1 MGECKAGEKH
11 REIFLIFH
19 EIFHEI
25 FQAKKF
31 PEILHHYQLSTLC
44 SRRRLL
50 FLPPQICSERNYVT
64 YKPETENRFWP
75 FPKPKNRFYKRNPVL
90 ETLTP
95 SGTRRQKNSHFPSGS
110 RLLLTYLHHP
120 NPCFAL
126 RSRLDRQ

>member
-11 REIFLIFH
+11 REIFEIFH

-44 SRRRLL
+44 SPRRLL

-64 YKPETENRFWP
+64 SKPETENRFWP

-95 SGTRRQKNSHFPSGS
+95 SGTRRQKIHIS
-110 RLLLTYLHHP
+110 RREADCFLLTYTTQTPVLLYGP
-120 NPCFAL
+120 A
-126 RSRLDRQ
+126 

>member
-11 REIFLIFH
+11 REIFEIFH

-44 SRRRLL
+44 SPRRLL

-64 YKPETENRFWP
+64 SKTETENRFLQKELGFGNHSP
-75 FPKPKNRFYKRNPVL
+75 GS
-90 ETLTP
+90 TLGP
-95 SGTRRQKNSHFPSGS
+95 PNFAMGRRCQ
-110 RLLLTYLHHP
+110 
-120 NPCFAL
+120 
-126 RSRLDRQ
+126 